1 MRKQSRTAR
10 RKKYVVFFDFD
21 NTITLYDILDDMLK
35 RFSKDNHW
43 LMLEKKWERGEI
55 GSRDCL
61 NGQVSGLRVKR
72 RGLDEY
78 LKKVRIDPYFKKLIS
93 LLHIH
98 KIKAF
103 ILSDS
108 FDYILNCILKNN
120 EIEGLNIYS
129 NKLRFQKDRLVPDF
143 PFLNKKCLFCGHCKA
158 KNLLANTDKDSII
171 IYVGD
176 GHSDICPAKYADIV
190 FAKEDLLKHFK
201 ENNLYCLPYKSLG
214 GVYRYFRRR
223 LHGG

>member
-1 MRKQSRTAR
+1 MKKQSRTFSH
-10 RKKYVVFFDFD
+10 KKYIVFFDFD
-21 NTITLYDILDDMLK
+21 NTITPYDILDDMLK
-35 RFSKDNHW
+35 RFSKDDHW
-43 LMLEKKWERGEI
+43 LALEKKWERGEI

-61 NGQVSGLRVKR
+61 NGQVVGLRVKR
-72 RGLDEY
+72 QDLNEHLR
-78 LKKVRIDPYFKKLIS
+78 KIKIDPYFRNLIS

-98 KIKAF
+98 KIKTF

-108 FDYILNCILKNN
+108 FDYILNYILKNN
-120 EIEGLNIYS
+120 EIENLKVYS
-129 NKLRFQKDRLVPDF
+129 NKLRFKNDRLMPDF

-201 ENNLYCLPYKSLG
+201 ENNLYCLPYKNLKD
-214 GVYRYFRRR
+214 VYRYFRRR
-223 LHGG
+223 FHGG